1 MSAEGELDV
10 QEHDE
15 NEEDDDTGELGEDEE
30 DEEAEDEEVDEDDE
44 DDHGKDEVCDILFCG
59 LRGSGFSGQM
69 QKTVVLVHVG
79 QALFLPQRAS
89 HEAKQQP
96 GAGFGHVLLPSHP
109 SSSCLEVLDVLCRC
123 VFLNLTSYVC
133 TYFFAGG

>member
-1 MSAEGELDV
+1 VSAEGELDV

-59 LRGSGFSGQM
+59 LRGSGFRCRR
-69 QKTVVLVHVG
+69 V
-79 QALFLPQRAS
+79 LFLSMLDKPYS
-89 HEAKQQP
+89 YPHELRMK
-96 GAGFGHVLLPSHP
+96 H
-109 SSSCLEVLDVLCRC
+109 SSSLVQGLGMFFCPPIHRVL
-123 VFLNLTSYVC
+123 
-133 TYFFAGG
+133 A

>member
-1 MSAEGELDV
+1 VSAEGELDV

-30 DEEAEDEEVDEDDE
+30 AEDEEVDEEDE

-59 LRGSGFSGQM
+59 LRGSRFSGQM

-79 QALFLPQRAS
+79 QALFLP
-89 HEAKQQP
+89 
-96 GAGFGHVLLPSHP
+96 
-109 SSSCLEVLDVLCRC
+109 
-123 VFLNLTSYVC
+123 
-133 TYFFAGG
+133 